1 MVHINS
7 QTTGGEPHIPF
18 GGTKRSSSYS
28 REVGRHGLEFFS
40 QIKTIYL
47 EGS

>member
-1 MVHINS
+1 M
-7 QTTGGEPHIPF
+7 
-18 GGTKRSSSYS
+18 KLSSSYS

-40 QIKTIYL
+40 QVKTLYM